1 MLTPAQRVYHYRRKS
16 PEDYATWFAN
26 AMDLTE
32 TDALRAAGLR
42 NRELIEEAVL
52 SASAKEVFKAE
63 SQEIYRTE
71 SEETESIPNSEE
83 FPAEL
88 TYDSMTLNEL
98 REECKSRGLPYYGT
112 KAEVAL
118 RLKRDDEGIT
128 EPTATTEAPAEAAA
142 EEEPDAPAEEAA
154 VTEVDNHDRTEGQ
167 NTDTE
172 AEERT
177 EA

>member
-1 MLTPAQRVYHYRRKS
+1 
-16 PEDYATWFAN
+16 
-26 AMDLTE
+26 MDLTE

-63 SQEIYRTE
+63 SQEVYRTE

-128 EPTATTEAPAEAAA
+128 EPTATTEEAAA

-172 AEERT
+172 AEERA

>member
-71 SEETESIPNSEE
+71 SEET
-83 FPAEL
+83 
-88 TYDSMTLNEL
+88 
-98 REECKSRGLPYYGT
+98 
-112 KAEVAL
+112 
-118 RLKRDDEGIT
+118 
-128 EPTATTEAPAEAAA
+128 
-142 EEEPDAPAEEAA
+142 
-154 VTEVDNHDRTEGQ
+154 
-167 NTDTE
+167 
-172 AEERT
+172 
-177 EA
+177 